1 MKVIVKNSELD
12 DYNKEFKVKRINYDK
27 VLVIYPNKERLKEFY
42 NIDVEIIQESTIDN
56 FLINNMEFLKIKL
69 QRGISVAFYKALADG
84 IQLEFKE
91 AVKSIDLLVDK
102 YSINNRNIFEKE
114 LLLMVNKKYLLK
126 IISTGKKF
134 SRKEYKFNIVK
145 VEKDEFMGIYNDE
158 RVRIIKEIEK
168 KEKLLSKYEEVRIN
182 IENTGL
188 HSNLIV

>member
-42 NIDVEIIQESTIDN
+42 NIDVEIIEESTIDN

-91 AVKSIDLLVDK
+91 AVKSIDLLVDN

-114 LLLMVNKKYLLK
+114 LLLMINKKYLLK

-145 VEKDEFMGIYNDE
+145 VEKDEFMGIYNAE

-168 KEKLLSKYEEVRIN
+168 KEKLLSKYEEVRVN
-182 IENTGL
+182 IENTSL
-188 HSNLIV
+188 CSNLIV